1 MLEFHEARRRLLAL
15 ATPLGAERV
24 ELRRAAGRVLAQ
36 EIRSP
41 VDIPRFENSAMDG
54 YAVCFDDLPSEP
66 IGSRLEVV
74 GESRAGSAG
83 PALRPRC
90 AQRIFT
96 GAPLP
101 AGADTVVIQENVER
115 AGESI
120 TLQAQVRRGEHVRHV
135 GEDVERGQEVLR
147 AGTRLGAYHLGLLA
161 SLDYTAVNVVRRP
174 RVAILCTGDEL
185 RLPGMVAN
193 PSHGVSESA
202 ALPESN
208 GIAVATLAE
217 AAGAD
222 VTLLPLGAD
231 RIEQLTPLLSDALS
245 SSDVVVT
252 IGGVSVGDYDVVQ
265 DALRQVGVQIEFYKV
280 KIRPGKPLVL
290 GRHHGKTTIGL
301 PGNPVSAQVTATLFL
316 LPFLRR
322 LQGDARPL
330 PQIIKRKLRHDYE
343 QKPGRRAFLRAT
355 VEDDEVTVHAH
366 QGSGSVL
373 SMAQS
378 NALVTFHE
386 DSPGA
391 RAGEFVDT
399 LMLSDM

>member
-1 MLEFHEARRRLLAL
+1 MLEFHEARRRLLAF

-24 ELRRAAGRVLAQ
+24 ELRRAAGRVLARA
-36 EIRSP
+36 IRSA

-54 YAVCFDDLPSEP
+54 YAVRFDDLPVNP
-66 IGSRLEVV
+66 VGSKLEVV
-74 GESRAGSAG
+74 GESRAGSPG
-83 PALRPRC
+83 PALRANS

-101 AGADTVVIQENVER
+101 VGADTVVIQEDVER
-115 AGESI
+115 NGEFI
-120 TLQAQVRRGEHVRHV
+120 TLQAPVQRGDHVRHV
-135 GEDVERGQEVLR
+135 GEDVQCGQEVLT

-161 SLDYTAVNVVRRP
+161 SLDYTTVSVARRP

-185 RLPGMVAN
+185 RLPGMSVDGPTS
-193 PSHGVSESA
+193 PSASV

-217 AAGAD
+217 LAGAE
-222 VTLLPLGAD
+222 VTLLPLGPD
-231 RIEQLTPLLSDALS
+231 RIDELTPMLSDALS

-280 KIRPGKPLVL
+280 KMRPGKPLVL
-290 GRHHGKTTIGL
+290 GRHQGRTTLGL

-322 LQGDARPL
+322 LQGDTHAL
-330 PQIIKRKLRHDYE
+330 PVIVKRKLRHDCE

-355 VEDDEVTVHAH
+355 VEDDEVTVHRQ

-373 SMAQS
+373 SMAQA

-386 DSPGA
+386 DSSGA

-399 LMLSDM
+399 LLLSDV